1 MTMTT
6 DNIGRK
12 RKIDGIFARN
22 PHFSLG
28 KAFFNGI
35 LVTWLSFFHHRPLP

>member
-12 RKIDGIFARN
+12 RKIEGIFAQN
-22 PHFSLG
+22 SNFSLG
-28 KAFFNGI
+28 IAYFNGI
-35 LVTWLSFFHHRPLP
+35 LVTWLSFFHHRPPP